1 MLPELCRHLGMTVP
15 IIQAP
20 MNWATDARLV
30 AAVSAAGGLGTL
42 GPNAGLRRPI
52 RDPAAVSRHFADQ
65 IGRIRALT
73 DRPFAFNVPIAK
85 DTGEVFS
92 DVMAN
97 VAIEQ
102 QVPVAIVVSGGP
114 AVYTD
119 RFKKAGIFVIHAVSS
134 VLHARK
140 AEAAGVDAVVA
151 EAFEA
156 GGHSGHAE
164 LSMSVLVPQIVDAVR
179 IPVIA
184 AGGIVDGR
192 GLVMGLAAG
201 AQAVY
206 MGTRFMA
213 AIESPIDDRVKAAIV
228 AANDTATM
236 SWGRQIGVARTLA
249 NAFTRHIR
257 TLEVEGASPE
267 TLFGAINDYSA
278 HVNRRVGGLIEGD
291 LEQGEIYLG
300 AGAGMI
306 DRLASAADIIET
318 TMAQARAIIAGLAS
332 LAETN
337 GPTG

>member
-1 MLPELCRHLGMTVP
+1 MLSELCRRLGMNAP

-30 AAVSAAGGLGTL
+30 AAVSAAGGLGSL
-42 GPNAGLRRPI
+42 GPNAGLHEPI
-52 RDPAAVSRHFADQ
+52 RDPEAVRRHFTDQ
-65 IGRIRALT
+65 IARIRALT

-92 DVMAN
+92 EVMAS

-102 QVPVAIVVSGGP
+102 RVPVAIVVSGGA
-114 AVYTD
+114 AVYTE
-119 RFKKAGIFVIHAVSS
+119 RLKAAGIFVIHAVSS

-164 LSMSVLVPQIVDAVR
+164 LTMGVLVPQIVDTVG

-201 AQAVY
+201 AQAAY

-213 AIESPIDDRVKAAIV
+213 AAESPLHDRTKQAIV
-228 AANDTATM
+228 DSVDTSTM

-249 NAFTRHIR
+249 NDFTKQMR
-257 TLEVEGASPE
+257 TLEVGGASPQQ
-267 TLFGAINDYSA
+267 LFAAINDYDA
-278 HVNRRVGGLIEGD
+278 HVNRRVGGLLEGD
-291 LEQGEIYLG
+291 LDQGEIYLG

-306 DRLASAADIIET
+306 QRVATAAEIIET
-318 TMAQARAIIAGLAS
+318 TMAQAREIVAGLV
-332 LAETN
+332 
-337 GPTG
+337 GRI

>member
-1 MLPELCRHLGMTVP
+1 MVP

-30 AAVSAAGGLGTL
+30 AAVSAAGGLGSL
-42 GPNAGLRRPI
+42 GPNAGLREPI
-52 RDPAAVSRHFADQ
+52 RDPAAVSRHFSDQ
-65 IGRIRALT
+65 VKRIRTLT

-85 DTGEVFS
+85 ETGEVFS
-92 DVMAN
+92 EVMAR
-97 VAIEQ
+97 VAIDER
-102 QVPVAIVVSGGP
+102 VPVAIVVSGGA
-114 AVYTD
+114 AVYTE
-119 RFKKAGIFVIHAVSS
+119 RLKKAGIFVIHAVSS

-184 AGGIVDGR
+184 AGGISDGR

-213 AIESPIDDRVKAAIV
+213 AVESPIHDAVKAAIV

-236 SWGRQIGVARTLA
+236 SWGRPIGVARTLA
-249 NAFTRHIR
+249 NTFTQAIR
-257 TLEVEGASPE
+257 KLEMGGASPDE
-267 TLFGAINDYSA
+267 LLRAIGDYPA
-278 HVNRRVGGLIEGD
+278 HANRRVGGLIEGD
-291 LEQGEIYLG
+291 LDQGEIYLG

-306 DRLASAADIIET
+306 DRVATAAEIIET
-318 TMAQARAIIAGLAS
+318 TMAQAHEILSGLA
-332 LAETN
+332 AQA
-337 GPTG
+337 